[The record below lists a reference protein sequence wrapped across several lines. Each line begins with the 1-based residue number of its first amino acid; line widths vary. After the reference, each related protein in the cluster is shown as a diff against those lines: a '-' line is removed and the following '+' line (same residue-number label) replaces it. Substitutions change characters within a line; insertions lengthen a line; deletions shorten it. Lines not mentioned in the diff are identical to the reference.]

1 MRDTVFWFDRKFE
14 ALPRLQQTIRADV
27 VVVGGGMMGLMCARS
42 LSARK
47 QRVCVLEAGTCG
59 GGASGRS
66 SGLITPDSELELGDL
81 VRGFG
86 NKLGP
91 RLWDFASDGVSS
103 IREAVLADRLDCD
116 MQPHEALFVAATPA
130 GAKLIAGEF
139 SVRQRFGYPCTHYS
153 QEQLPAILNSSA
165 YFGGLRFGDTFS
177 IDGYRCCAGLRQR
190 LLDTGAQVFEHSA
203 VTRIT
208 ENGVETAGGFVQ
220 AARVVICTDRL
231 LPGLGLARREIYH
244 AQTFLAISE
253 CLTNSD
259 VNRVFPREPF
269 MAWDTDL
276 FYKYFRLTGDR
287 RLLIGGSTLADTYSR
302 REKHQPDQVVRR
314 LTSYLAKRFPGLAIK
329 FAACWPGLIGIT
341 KDFAPIVGRHP
352 RFPSV
357 YFAGGAA
364 GLPWA
369 AALGRYL
376 AEKILDGRNDL
387 ENILGVDRKFPV
399 GPHLQA
405 VIGAPAAFAV
415 SHGILKFLRK

>member
-1 MRDTVFWFDRKFE
+1 MRDAVFWFDRKFE
-14 ALPRLQQTIRADV
+14 ALPRLQQSIRADV

-86 NKLGP
+86 TELGP

-103 IREAVLADRLDCD
+103 IREAVLADQIDCD

-153 QEQLPAILNSSA
+153 QKQLPAILNSSA
-165 YFGGLRFGDTFS
+165 YFGALRFGDTFS

-231 LPGLGLARREIYH
+231 LPGLELARREIYH

-259 VNRVFPREPF
+259 VHRVFPREPF

-387 ENILGVDRKFPV
+387 ESVLGVDRKFPV

>member
-1 MRDTVFWFDRKFE
+1 
-14 ALPRLQQTIRADV
+14 
-27 VVVGGGMMGLMCARS
+27 
-42 LSARK
+42 
-47 QRVCVLEAGTCG
+47 
-59 GGASGRS
+59 
-66 SGLITPDSELELGDL
+66 
-81 VRGFG
+81 
-86 NKLGP
+86 
-91 RLWDFASDGVSS
+91 VSS
-103 IREAVLADRLDCD
+103 IREAVLADRIDCD

-203 VTRIT
+203 VTRIA

-220 AARVVICTDRL
+220 AACVVICTDRL

-287 RLLIGGSTLADTYSR
+287 RLLIGGAR
-302 REKHQPDQVVRR
+302 WRIPIPVV
-314 LTSYLAKRFPGLAIK
+314 
-329 FAACWPGLIGIT
+329 
-341 KDFAPIVGRHP
+341 KDISPTR
-352 RFPSV
+352 SC
-357 YFAGGAA
+357 
-364 GLPWA
+364 
-369 AALGRYL
+369 
-376 AEKILDGRNDL
+376 DG
-387 ENILGVDRKFPV
+387 
-399 GPHLQA
+399 
-405 VIGAPAAFAV
+405 
-415 SHGILKFLRK
+415 